1 MRGGQVSVREWITT
15 LLDLVALL
23 LVAFGAAA
31 AVFPLIGWAS
41 AIVGG
46 LVLGAGS
53 RVIVWIASP
62 SSAPA
67 WWKKLRGGERR

>member
-1 MRGGQVSVREWITT
+1 MSLRELITT
-15 LLDLVALL
+15 LLDLGALL
-23 LVAFGAAA
+23 LVAFGLAA

-41 AIVGG
+41 AVVAG

-53 RVIVWIASP
+53 RAIVWIAEP

>member
-1 MRGGQVSVREWITT
+1 VSRELITT
-15 LLDLVALL
+15 LLDLAALL

-41 AIVGG
+41 VMIGG

-53 RVIVWIASP
+53 RAIVWIAAP

>member
-1 MRGGQVSVREWITT
+1 MSVRDWVTT
-15 LLDLVALL
+15 LLDLAALL
-23 LVAFGAAA
+23 LVAFGVAA

-41 AIVGG
+41 AVFAG

-53 RVIVWIASP
+53 RAIVWIAAP

-67 WWKKLRGGERR
+67 WWKRLRGGERR